1 MKENQKTYWKG
12 IEQLKNDPSFVK
24 NAEKEFPD
32 YLPINENGQG
42 DSNRRDFLKLMG
54 FGIAAASLA
63 ACEAPIRK
71 AIPYLNKP
79 VDLDPSIP
87 NYYASTYVNGGDAVS
102 VVVKTREGRPIKIEG
117 NKFSTMTLGGTNAQ
131 VEASVLSLY
140 DKERLTGPMKSGA
153 STDWATLDKEV
164 TAQLGTIA
172 SQGGTIAIVSNSV
185 LSPTTKKAVGEFIAK
200 YPTAQHITYDAAS
213 AYGISEANRQ
223 SFGEAMVPSYD
234 FSKAKTIVSVA
245 ADFLGTWISPI
256 QFTKQYSK
264 TRKINAE
271 HRQMSRHY
279 QFESNLSLTGANA
292 DYRIG
297 IKPSQAGSVIAAI
310 YNGIASKAG
319 QAKVSG
325 GSAAGVD
332 HVSAVIN
339 ELWSNRGT
347 SLLVAGSNDPSIQ
360 ILVNGINSMLG
371 NYGTTINI
379 NAPVHFRQGNDL
391 AMGNMVKDLNAGSI
405 KAVVFFNCNPVYDSS
420 ESQALVAGLPK
431 ATLTIST
438 SDRMDETT
446 AMVDYIAPDHH
457 YLEQWNDA
465 ELRTGHYSLIQPT
478 IAPLFDSRQAPES
491 FLQWAGTTVEYYQ
504 YLQENWSTNFFTK
517 QSEDS
522 NFQIFWDKSLFDGV
536 FETGGNTNTYSFNYD
551 MASSAATSVAQN
563 YKQSGDGLEL
573 ALYQKLAI
581 GTGAQANNP
590 WLQEASDSVTKAT
603 WDNYLT
609 VSQAQAAVWGIKMDE
624 GNTETV
630 VLTVGNTSVTLP
642 VLVQPGQAAGTVG
655 LAIGYGRTSA
665 GRVGN
670 EVGVNAYPFVTKLN
684 GANIFDVF
692 AGVSVE
698 KTGEVYSIAQTQTH
712 QTYMNRSNVIQES
725 VLSEYKKDTK
735 AGRVYPQVYMDGEF
749 VKPSKISLWKGHE
762 YSNHHWGLAI
772 DMNSCTGCSA
782 CTVACQVENNVPV
795 VGKEEVLNRR
805 EMAWI
810 RIDRYYSSDAPVDDQ
825 KALEKAS
832 ENPEVTFQPMMCQHC
847 NNAPC
852 ETVCPV
858 AATTHSSEGLNQMT
872 YNRCIGTRYCANNCP
887 YKVRRFNWFKYHDN
901 TQFDKNLSMNN
912 DLGKMVLNPDVTVRA
927 RGVMEKC
934 TMCVQ
939 RIQSG
944 KLAAK
949 REDRRPVDGEINTAC
964 ASACP
969 ADAIVFGDMNDPKS
983 KITAMLQ
990 LQEEENDKGRVEK
1003 VVNEDRAYHVLE
1015 EINVNPNVWYFTKI
1029 RNKDKQTTEA

>member
-1 MKENQKTYWKG
+1 
-12 IEQLKNDPSFVK
+12 
-24 NAEKEFPD
+24 
-32 YLPINENGQG
+32 
-42 DSNRRDFLKLMG
+42 
-54 FGIAAASLA
+54 
-63 ACEAPIRK
+63 
-71 AIPYLNKP
+71 
-79 VDLDPSIP
+79 
-87 NYYASTYVNGGDAVS
+87 
-102 VVVKTREGRPIKIEG
+102 
-117 NKFSTMTLGGTNAQ
+117 
-131 VEASVLSLY
+131 
-140 DKERLTGPMKSGA
+140 
-153 STDWATLDKEV
+153 
-164 TAQLGTIA
+164 
-172 SQGGTIAIVSNSV
+172 
-185 LSPTTKKAVGEFIAK
+185 
-200 YPTAQHITYDAAS
+200 
-213 AYGISEANRQ
+213 
-223 SFGEAMVPSYD
+223 
-234 FSKAKTIVSVA
+234 
-245 ADFLGTWISPI
+245 
-256 QFTKQYSK
+256 
-264 TRKINAE
+264 
-271 HRQMSRHY
+271 
-279 QFESNLSLTGANA
+279 
-292 DYRIG
+292 
-297 IKPSQAGSVIAAI
+297 
-310 YNGIASKAG
+310 
-319 QAKVSG
+319 
-325 GSAAGVD
+325 
-332 HVSAVIN
+332 
-339 ELWSNRGT
+339 
-347 SLLVAGSNDPSIQ
+347 
-360 ILVNGINSMLG
+360 
-371 NYGTTINI
+371 
-379 NAPVHFRQGNDL
+379 
-391 AMGNMVKDLNAGSI
+391 
-405 KAVVFFNCNPVYDSS
+405 
-420 ESQALVAGLPK
+420 
-431 ATLTIST
+431 
-438 SDRMDETT
+438 
-446 AMVDYIAPDHH
+446 
-457 YLEQWNDA
+457 
-465 ELRTGHYSLIQPT
+465 
-478 IAPLFDSRQAPES
+478 
-491 FLQWAGTTVEYYQ
+491 
-504 YLQENWSTNFFTK
+504 
-517 QSEDS
+517 
-522 NFQIFWDKSLFDGV
+522 
-536 FETGGNTNTYSFNYD
+536 
-551 MASSAATSVAQN
+551 ASSAATSVAQN

-630 VLTVGNTSVTLP
+630 VLTVGSTSVTLP